1 MLKQI
6 FKIIIN
12 QRKSNYWIVAELLF
26 VSICLWYIV
35 DYMEVLRSVR
45 NIPFG
50 YNIENTYRIDL
61 NERLE
66 DSENYI
72 SPEEKTTTSGEDLLS
87 IMELIRQYPP
97 IESVSLSIA
106 SQPYAATPYSQ
117 AYYKKLSYNKM
128 GVSVQEYKVTPSF
141 FDVFKTQSITQKDL
155 KQALNRHSVIIS
167 ANAATELLKGEEAI
181 GKNIIV
187 GENGEEKQIT
197 GEYVPVRWTE
207 YFKANPSFYT
217 LLSEEEIIKNVN
229 SDNLSQME
237 LCIRVK
243 PDIKDD
249 FIEKFIKDMASKIM
263 VGNIYLM
270 DVRPSSYIRKA
281 AVGPEESTI
290 FVRTFLLGFLL
301 INIFLGI
308 SGVFG
313 LRTQQR
319 KSELGLRI
327 ALGSSKVK
335 LQLLVIT
342 ESLLLLSAVMIPTI
356 IIALNFGLF
365 ELVHLDWVAFT
376 FLRFIIGISITYAI
390 MALIILVGVWYPAY
404 RATKINPTEVLR
416 NE

>member
-72 SPEEKTTTSGEDLLS
+72 SPEEKRTTSGEDLLS

-128 GVSVQEYKVTPSF
+128 GVSAQEYKVTPSF

-155 KQALNRHSVIIS
+155 KQVLNRHSVIIS
-167 ANAATELLKGEEAI
+167 ANAAIELLKG
-181 GKNIIV
+181 
-187 GENGEEKQIT
+187 
-197 GEYVPVRWTE
+197 
-207 YFKANPSFYT
+207 
-217 LLSEEEIIKNVN
+217 
-229 SDNLSQME
+229 
-237 LCIRVK
+237 
-243 PDIKDD
+243 
-249 FIEKFIKDMASKIM
+249 
-263 VGNIYLM
+263 
-270 DVRPSSYIRKA
+270 
-281 AVGPEESTI
+281 
-290 FVRTFLLGFLL
+290 
-301 INIFLGI
+301 
-308 SGVFG
+308 
-313 LRTQQR
+313 
-319 KSELGLRI
+319 
-327 ALGSSKVK
+327 
-335 LQLLVIT
+335 
-342 ESLLLLSAVMIPTI
+342 
-356 IIALNFGLF
+356 
-365 ELVHLDWVAFT
+365 
-376 FLRFIIGISITYAI
+376 
-390 MALIILVGVWYPAY
+390 
-404 RATKINPTEVLR
+404 
-416 NE
+416 

>member
-87 IMELIRQYPP
+87 IMELIRQYPS

-128 GVSVQEYKVTPSF
+128 GVSAQEYKVTPSF

-155 KQALNRHSVIIS
+155 KQVLNRHSVIIS
-167 ANAATELLKGEEAI
+167 ANAAIELLKGEEAI
-181 GKNIIV
+181 GKNII
-187 GENGEEKQIT
+187 GIEENNSYG
-197 GEYVPVRWTE
+197 
-207 YFKANPSFYT
+207 
-217 LLSEEEIIKNVN
+217 KN
-229 SDNLSQME
+229 
-237 LCIRVK
+237 
-243 PDIKDD
+243 
-249 FIEKFIKDMASKIM
+249 
-263 VGNIYLM
+263 
-270 DVRPSSYIRKA
+270 
-281 AVGPEESTI
+281 
-290 FVRTFLLGFLL
+290 
-301 INIFLGI
+301 
-308 SGVFG
+308 
-313 LRTQQR
+313 
-319 KSELGLRI
+319 
-327 ALGSSKVK
+327 
-335 LQLLVIT
+335 
-342 ESLLLLSAVMIPTI
+342 
-356 IIALNFGLF
+356 
-365 ELVHLDWVAFT
+365 
-376 FLRFIIGISITYAI
+376 
-390 MALIILVGVWYPAY
+390 
-404 RATKINPTEVLR
+404 
-416 NE
+416 